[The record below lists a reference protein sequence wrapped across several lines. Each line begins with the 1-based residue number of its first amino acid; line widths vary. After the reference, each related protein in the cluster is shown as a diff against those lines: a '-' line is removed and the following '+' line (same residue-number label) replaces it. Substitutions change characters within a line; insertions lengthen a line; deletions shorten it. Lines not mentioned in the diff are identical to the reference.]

1 MKDETTNLI
10 IMKNSK
16 VRILMGF
23 TIVSCISGSLYAQ
36 SKVDFDQALNEK
48 QQQIVPIAVY
58 TAKGDMPSLSQALN
72 DGLDS
77 GLTVNE
83 IKEILIHL
91 YAYTGFPRSL
101 NGLSAF
107 QSVLEQRREKG
118 IADEVGKEA
127 SPLPDNKT
135 SVEFGSD
142 VLVQLIGTSKASG
155 VREFAP
161 AIDTILKS
169 HLFGD
174 LFGRDVLDFQ
184 SREIATISAL
194 TSMKGVENQLGSHL
208 KIARNIGMTDEQIKG
223 IAFEI
228 AVKAGWQEGQVIAE
242 KMKETLGNYPENTN
256 KILIEKSGVSVQK
269 VTFPNRHI
277 SVVGNIYF
285 PSDYDNT
292 KKYPAIVVAHPAGGV
307 KEQVSGFYAE
317 MLAERG
323 FVALAFDASYQGE
336 SGGTPR
342 FLDDPAV
349 RTEDLRA
356 AADYMTT
363 RPDIDANRLGVL
375 GICAGGGFVIKAA
388 QTEHRYKAVATV
400 SMADLGQ
407 LRRDGLNGALKARM
421 RERLDEVGRQRT
433 LEARGEPLKY
443 VNIVANTE
451 EEAKQYDSRM
461 YQQGYEYYRVTHRHP
476 NSQNKYTF
484 TSLDKLM
491 AFTALDHV
499 EMISPRPLLL
509 IAGSEAESFY
519 YSQEAYDKAGE
530 PKELFSV
537 EGATHIDLYYK
548 PEFYEQVI
556 KKLNDFYKRNL

>member
-1 MKDETTNLI
+1 MKKI
-10 IMKNSK
+10 IIK
-16 VRILMGF
+16 VFFGVVIATFCLF
-23 TIVSCISGSLYAQ
+23 TRLHAQ
-36 SKVDFDQALNEK
+36 SMVSFNQALNEK

-58 TAKGDMPSLSQALN
+58 TAKCDMPSLSQALN

-107 QSVLEQRREKG
+107 QSVLEQRRQKG
-118 IADEVGKEA
+118 IEDELGKEA
-127 SPLPDNKT
+127 SPLPADKN
-135 SVEFGSD
+135 SVEIGSD
-142 VLVQLIGTSKASG
+142 VLVQLTGTSKASG

-161 AIDTILKS
+161 AIDTILKA

-194 TSMKGVENQLGSHL
+194 SSMQGTESQLGSHL
-208 KIARNIGMTDEQIKG
+208 KVARNIGFTDDQLKG

-228 AVKAGWQEGQVIAE
+228 AVKAGWHEGQIIAE
-242 KMKETLGNYPENTN
+242 KMQEVLGIDTENTIKMSIGKN
-256 KILIEKSGVSVQK
+256 GIRVQK
-269 VTFPNRHI
+269 VTFPNRYI
-277 SVVGNIYF
+277 SVVGNLYF
-285 PSDYDNT
+285 PADYNSSES
-292 KKYPAIVVAHPAGGV
+292 YPAIVVAHPAGGV
-307 KEQVSGFYAE
+307 KEQVAGFYAE
-317 MLAERG
+317 MLAEKG

-356 AADYMTT
+356 AADYMTN
-363 RPDIDANRLGVL
+363 RSDVDANRLGVL

-388 QTEHRYKAVATV
+388 QTEHRYKAVSTV

-433 LEARGEPLKY
+433 LEARGEPLRY
-443 VNIVANTE
+443 VNIVANTA

-461 YQQGYEYYRVTHRHP
+461 YQQGYEYYRVSHRHP